1 MREKKN
7 NKDQNDPNQQDKSKE
22 NENAQKEME
31 HISEN
36 VDDNDKQQSLER
48 NKVNAE
54 ENDWITVVYSGKW
67 YVGQVMEID
76 NEDGEYFVDFLETT
90 GKIPNRFRRPN
101 QHDSI
106 WIEPEK
112 VLYVLSEPPAKIGGR
127 ERSMKIVDTDFENI
141 EKIFSKI

>member
-1 MREKKN
+1 VDDNDKQQPLER
-7 NKDQNDPNQQDKSKE
+7 NKV
-22 NENAQKEME
+22 
-31 HISEN
+31 N
-36 VDDNDKQQSLER
+36 VDDNDKQQPLER
-48 NKVNAE
+48 NKVNVDDNDKQQPLERNKVNVE
-54 ENDWITVVYSGKW
+54 ENDWIAVVYTGKW

-90 GKIPNRFRRPN
+90 GKFPNRFRIPN

-112 VLYVLSEPPAKIGGR
+112 VLYVLSEPPAEIGSR